1 VPERSRRDRVNW
13 TWLDR
18 TLAEVR
24 GAPETAASTV
34 IPPLICLATQT
45 SFGRAMNVTIPK
57 SLEGLV
63 REKVVEGRYS
73 SEDEVVADALRL
85 MQARDAAVDIKRA
98 RLKDA
103 IDRGYDD
110 VAAGRVTALD
120 NDDQIDAFFADL

>member
-1 VPERSRRDRVNW
+1 
-13 TWLDR
+13 
-18 TLAEVR
+18 
-24 GAPETAASTV
+24 
-34 IPPLICLATQT
+34 
-45 SFGRAMNVTIPK
+45 MNITIPK

-85 MQARDAAVDIKRA
+85 MQARDAAIEIKRA

-103 IDRGYDD
+103 LDRGYDD
-110 VAAGRVTALD
+110 VAAGQVIGLD